1 MTASN
6 AFNLSTILMIGRLPA
21 RHGFLDE
28 SLPPGRIGLLVSL
41 LGENQRRRRRQTNAA
56 WRRSVPADDT
66 TTGGARFIWI
76 LALPTVA
83 ASAER
88 LQRISRLIVRHR
100 PSRTSSVCVS
110 GARGALT
117 TAMARAPP

>member
-1 MTASN
+1 M
-6 AFNLSTILMIGRLPA
+6 MGRLPA

-28 SLPPGRIGLLVSL
+28 SLPLGRIGLLVSL
-41 LGENQRRRRRQTNAA
+41 LGENQRRQTNAA
-56 WRRSVPADDT
+56 WRRPVPADDT

-88 LQRISRLIVRHR
+88 LQRISR
-100 PSRTSSVCVS
+100 
-110 GARGALT
+110 
-117 TAMARAPP
+117 